1 MKIRECS
8 DWKDKR
14 ILELIIAAVINL
26 IIFSANNKLMIY
38 TKHLSLLV
46 IILCLG
52 MFILNRNY
60 ILKINK
66 YKLMYSL
73 FVIMI
78 MVSCFWVSNINVI
91 WDYSLYLI
99 SGVCVIFSD
108 FSKTFYY
115 YFMKN
120 FKTLFWVFIFSMFL
134 EALLPNVF
142 FLIFGFASFGDAE
155 MRALT
160 SGGAI
165 AGLAFEKAYAA
176 FICNLGLGVIFAEF
190 VAQRSYK
197 YVIQSILVMI
207 ALMMTGKRT
216 LFIIPIVALLIYV
229 MLFSKNNKFIKLA
242 GVGLGISAF
251 IIIAYTIIPEA
262 SLIID
267 RIINSGGD
275 VLSGREN
282 FWNYAMDMF
291 HQNPFFGR
299 GFMSFNDF
307 VFNQGFR
314 YYGERWNY
322 QAHNVY
328 IQLLGETGII
338 GCGVIIILIIILI
351 IKAIS
356 LAKSTS
362 NFWDVL
368 LVYWIM
374 LFGIYSLTGNTLY
387 YPCQLIILIVSI
399 LLISNVKKI
408 REVSYQI
415 GKSIKWKILA

>member
-14 ILELIIAAVINL
+14 ILEIIIAAVINL
-26 IIFSANNKLMIY
+26 IIFSANNKLMMY

-99 SGVCVIFSD
+99 SGICVIFSD

-338 GCGVIIILIIILI
+338 GCGVIITLIVILI

-356 LAKSTS
+356 LAKTTS

-387 YPCQLIILIVSI
+387 YPCQLIILVVSI

-415 GKSIKWKILA
+415 GKTIKWKSLA

>member
-1 MKIRECS
+1 MKILECS

-14 ILELIIAAVINL
+14 ILEIIIAAVINL
-26 IIFSANNKLMIY
+26 IIFSANNKLMMY

-99 SGVCVIFSD
+99 SGICVIFSD

-251 IIIAYTIIPEA
+251 IIIAYTITPEA

-338 GCGVIIILIIILI
+338 GCGVIITLIVILI

-356 LAKSTS
+356 LAKTTS

-387 YPCQLIILIVSI
+387 YPCQLIILVVSI

-415 GKSIKWKILA
+415 GKTIKWKSLA

>member
-1 MKIRECS
+1 
-8 DWKDKR
+8 
-14 ILELIIAAVINL
+14 
-26 IIFSANNKLMIY
+26 
-38 TKHLSLLV
+38 
-46 IILCLG
+46 
-52 MFILNRNY
+52 
-60 ILKINK
+60 
-66 YKLMYSL
+66 
-73 FVIMI
+73 
-78 MVSCFWVSNINVI
+78 
-91 WDYSLYLI
+91 
-99 SGVCVIFSD
+99 
-108 FSKTFYY
+108 
-115 YFMKN
+115 
-120 FKTLFWVFIFSMFL
+120 MFL
-134 EALLPNVF
+134 EALLPNV

-291 HQNPFFGR
+291 HQNPFLEEGLCHL
-299 GFMSFNDF
+299 MISCLIKDF
-307 VFNQGFR
+307 VIM
-314 YYGERWNY
+314 EKD
-322 QAHNVY
+322 
-328 IQLLGETGII
+328 GII
-338 GCGVIIILIIILI
+338 KHIMYIFSSWEKL
-351 IKAIS
+351 
-356 LAKSTS
+356 
-362 NFWDVL
+362 VL
-368 LVYWIM
+368 
-374 LFGIYSLTGNTLY
+374 
-387 YPCQLIILIVSI
+387 
-399 LLISNVKKI
+399 
-408 REVSYQI
+408 
-415 GKSIKWKILA
+415 

>member
-1 MKIRECS
+1 MKIIECS

-78 MVSCFWVSNINVI
+78 MVSCFWVSNTNVI

-115 YFMKN
+115 YFMKI
-120 FKTLFWVFIFSMFL
+120 FKILFWVFIFSMFL

-356 LAKSTS
+356 LAKTTS

>member
-1 MKIRECS
+1 MKILECS

-14 ILELIIAAVINL
+14 ILEIIIAAVINL
-26 IIFSANNKLMIY
+26 IIFSANNKLMMY

-99 SGVCVIFSD
+99 SGICVIFSD

-338 GCGVIIILIIILI
+338 GCGVIITLIVILI

-356 LAKSTS
+356 LAKTTS

-387 YPCQLIILIVSI
+387 YPCQLIILVVSI

-415 GKSIKWKILA
+415 GKTIKWKSLA

>member
-14 ILELIIAAVINL
+14 ILEIIIAAVINL
-26 IIFSANNKLMIY
+26 IIFSANNKLMMY

-78 MVSCFWVSNINVI
+78 MVSCFWVSNTNVI

-115 YFMKN
+115 YFMKI
-120 FKTLFWVFIFSMFL
+120 FKILFWVFIFSMFL

-338 GCGVIIILIIILI
+338 GCGVIIILIVILI

>member
-1 MKIRECS
+1 MKIIECS

-14 ILELIIAAVINL
+14 ILEIIIAAVINL
-26 IIFSANNKLMIY
+26 IIFSANNKLMMY

-115 YFMKN
+115 YFVKN

-338 GCGVIIILIIILI
+338 GCGVIITLIVILI

-356 LAKSTS
+356 LAKTTS

-387 YPCQLIILIVSI
+387 YPCQLIILVVSI

-415 GKSIKWKILA
+415 GKTIKWKSLA

>member
-1 MKIRECS
+1 MKIIECS

-14 ILELIIAAVINL
+14 ILEIIIAAVINL
-26 IIFSANNKLMIY
+26 IIFSANNKLMMY

-338 GCGVIIILIIILI
+338 GCGVIITLIVILI

-356 LAKSTS
+356 LAKTTS
-362 NFWDVL
+362 NFWDVP

-387 YPCQLIILIVSI
+387 YPCQLIILVVSI

-415 GKSIKWKILA
+415 GKTIKWKSLA

>member
-1 MKIRECS
+1 MKIIECS

-14 ILELIIAAVINL
+14 ILEIIIATVINL
-26 IIFSANNKLMIY
+26 IIFSANNKLMMY

-338 GCGVIIILIIILI
+338 GCGVIITLIVILI

-356 LAKSTS
+356 LAKTTS

-387 YPCQLIILIVSI
+387 YPCQLIILVVSI

-415 GKSIKWKILA
+415 GKTIKWKSLA

>member
-1 MKIRECS
+1 MKILECS

-14 ILELIIAAVINL
+14 ILEIIIAAVINL
-26 IIFSANNKLMIY
+26 IIFSANNKLMMY

-60 ILKINK
+60 ILKINR

-99 SGVCVIFSD
+99 SGICVIFSD

-338 GCGVIIILIIILI
+338 GCGVIITLIVILI

-356 LAKSTS
+356 LAKTTS

-387 YPCQLIILIVSI
+387 YPCQLIILVVSI

-415 GKSIKWKILA
+415 GKTIKWKSLA

>member
-1 MKIRECS
+1 MKIIECS

-14 ILELIIAAVINL
+14 ILEIIIAAVINL

-338 GCGVIIILIIILI
+338 GCGVIITLIVILI

-356 LAKSTS
+356 LAKTTS

-387 YPCQLIILIVSI
+387 YPCQLIILVVSI

-415 GKSIKWKILA
+415 GKTIKWKSLA

>member
-78 MVSCFWVSNINVI
+78 MVSCFWVSNTNVI

-115 YFMKN
+115 YFMKI
-120 FKTLFWVFIFSMFL
+120 FKILFWVFIFSMFL

>member
-1 MKIRECS
+1 M
-8 DWKDKR
+8 
-14 ILELIIAAVINL
+14 
-26 IIFSANNKLMIY
+26 
-38 TKHLSLLV
+38 
-46 IILCLG
+46 
-52 MFILNRNY
+52 
-60 ILKINK
+60 KINK

-78 MVSCFWVSNINVI
+78 MVSCFWVSNTNVI

-115 YFMKN
+115 YFMKI
-120 FKTLFWVFIFSMFL
+120 FKILFWVFIFSMFL

>member
-1 MKIRECS
+1 MKTNKCLELNEN
-8 DWKDKR
+8 K
-14 ILELIIAAVINL
+14 ILEITIALLINL
-26 IIFSANNKLMIY
+26 IIFSANNKLMMY

-99 SGVCVIFSD
+99 SGICVIFSD

-338 GCGVIIILIIILI
+338 GCGVIITLIVILI

-356 LAKSTS
+356 LAKTTS

-387 YPCQLIILIVSI
+387 YPCQLIILVVSI

-415 GKSIKWKILA
+415 GKTIKWKSLA

>member
-1 MKIRECS
+1 M
-8 DWKDKR
+8 
-14 ILELIIAAVINL
+14 INL
-26 IIFSANNKLMIY
+26 IIFSANNKLMMY

-338 GCGVIIILIIILI
+338 GCGVIITLIVILI

-356 LAKSTS
+356 LAKTTS

-387 YPCQLIILIVSI
+387 YPCQLIILVVSI

-415 GKSIKWKILA
+415 GKTIKWKSLA

>member
-78 MVSCFWVSNINVI
+78 MVSCFWVSNTNVI

-115 YFMKN
+115 YFMKI
-120 FKTLFWVFIFSMFL
+120 FKILFWVFIFSMFL

-165 AGLAFEKAYAA
+165 AGLSFEKAYAA

>member
-1 MKIRECS
+1 MEIIECS

-14 ILELIIAAVINL
+14 ILEIIIAAVINL
-26 IIFSANNKLMIY
+26 IIFSANNKLMMY

-338 GCGVIIILIIILI
+338 GCGVIITLIVILI

-356 LAKSTS
+356 LAKTTS

-387 YPCQLIILIVSI
+387 YPCQLIILVVSI

-415 GKSIKWKILA
+415 GKTIKWKSLA

>member
-1 MKIRECS
+1 MKILECS

-14 ILELIIAAVINL
+14 ILEIIIAAVINL
-26 IIFSANNKLMIY
+26 IIFSANNKLMMY

-99 SGVCVIFSD
+99 SGICVIFSD

-134 EALLPNVF
+134 EALLPNVL

-338 GCGVIIILIIILI
+338 GCGVIITLIVILI

-356 LAKSTS
+356 LAKTTS

-387 YPCQLIILIVSI
+387 YPCQLIILVVSI

-415 GKSIKWKILA
+415 GKTIKWKSLA